1 MKAMFYLFA
10 ALTAL
15 FISPAIM
22 GLVDAWAWIV
32 LGEQVTGKKWEIGRV
47 MLAWFLL
54 FPALLCL
61 LAAMA
66 SRDAAD
72 R

>member
-15 FISPAIM
+15 FISPAII
-22 GLVDAWAWIV
+22 GLVDAWFWIV
-32 LGEQVTGKKWEIGRV
+32 LGNQATGREWEFGRV